1 MKKIAVFA
9 SGKGSNAK
17 NLYSFFKNSKEVS
30 VALIASNSKKS
41 LVVDWGKKT
50 GLPVFIF
57 TKTEL
62 NTFSEIRNVLL
73 DYKIDFVVLAGF
85 LLKIPADLVAMYKN
99 KIINIHPS
107 LLPLY
112 GGRGMYGHFVH
123 DAVLKNKETKT
134 GITIHLVD
142 EEYDRGKILFQKSC
156 SVDPKESVVVLAK
169 RVLEMEHKYFP
180 VTIKKYIS
188 SCQL

>member
-9 SGKGSNAK
+9 SGNGSNAK
-17 NLYSFFKNSKEVS
+17 NICSFFENSKEIS
-30 VALIASNSKKS
+30 IELIASNSKKS
-41 LVVDWGKKT
+41 PVVDWAKKAH
-50 GLPVFIF
+50 LPVFVF
-57 TKTEL
+57 TKKEL
-62 NTFSEIRNVLL
+62 NAFSGIRTVLV

-85 LLKIPADLVAMYKN
+85 LLKIPIDLVAMYKN

-112 GGRGMYGHFVH
+112 GGKGMYGRFVH
-123 DAVLKNKETKT
+123 EAVLKNKETIT

-142 EEYDRGKILFQKSC
+142 EEYDRGRILFQKSC
-156 SVDPKESVVVLAK
+156 SVDPKESVVTLAK
-169 RVLEMEHKYFP
+169 RVLEMEHEYFP
-180 VTIKKYIS
+180 ITIKKYIS

>member
-9 SGKGSNAK
+9 SGNGSNAK
-17 NLYSFFKNSKEVS
+17 NIYSFFEKSKEIS

-41 LVVDWGKKT
+41 LVVDWAKKT
-50 GLPVFIF
+50 RLPVFVF

-62 NTFSEIRNVLL
+62 NTFSEIRNVLF

-112 GGRGMYGHFVH
+112 GGKGMYGRFVH
-123 DAVLKNKETKT
+123 EAVLKNKEPIT

-156 SVDPKESVVVLAK
+156 SVNPKESVVALSK
-169 RVLEMEHKYFP
+169 RVLEMEHEYFP
-180 VTIKKYIS
+180 ITIKKYIS

>member
-9 SGKGSNAK
+9 SGSGSNAK
-17 NLYSFFKNSKEVS
+17 NICSFFENSKEIS

-41 LVVDWGKKT
+41 LVVDWAKKT
-50 GLPVFIF
+50 GLPVFVF

-169 RVLEMEHKYFP
+169 RVLEMEHEYFP
-180 VTIKKYIS
+180 ITIKKYIS

>member
-9 SGKGSNAK
+9 SGNGSNAK
-17 NLYSFFKNSKEVS
+17 NIYSFFENSKEIS

-41 LVVDWGKKT
+41 PVVDWAKKT
-50 GLPVFIF
+50 HLPVFVF

-62 NTFSEIRNVLL
+62 NAFSGIRTVLL

-85 LLKIPADLVAMYKN
+85 LLKIPVDLVAMYKN

-112 GGRGMYGHFVH
+112 GGRGMYGRFVH
-123 DAVLKNKETKT
+123 EAVLKNKETIT

-156 SVDPKESVVVLAK
+156 SVDPKESVVTLAK
-169 RVLEMEHKYFP
+169 RVLEMEHEYFP
-180 VTIKKYIS
+180 ITIKKYIS